1 MFGVQENNHKKKK
14 KKNKKPLELVFLF
27 SEVGCMISM
36 NLIGWEL
43 MGGVQLITNPVQRNR
58 RDSQFIFQFLS
69 VSFLITTRGDKD

>member
-1 MFGVQENNHKKKK
+1 
-14 KKNKKPLELVFLF
+14 
-27 SEVGCMISM
+27 MISM

-69 VSFLITTRGDKD
+69 VSFLITTRVDKD